1 MVSLVENV
9 KELIKVVKE
18 DNPSSDDTALE
29 TKEDIMEA
37 MKTLLQELEISPE
50 LQNQMHKF
58 SSDTAKTAANFS
70 KIELD
75 INSC

>member
-9 KELIKVVKE
+9 KDLIKVVEE
-18 DNPSSDDTALE
+18 DNSSCDDTALE

-50 LQNQMHKF
+50 LQNQIRKF

-75 INSC
+75 IKSC

>member
-9 KELIKVVKE
+9 KDLINIVKE
-18 DNPSSDDTALE
+18 EDQSSNNTALE
-29 TKEDIMEA
+29 TKEDVMKA
-37 MKTLLQELEISPE
+37 MKTLLYGLEISPE
-50 LQNQMHKF
+50 LQNQIQKV
-58 SSDTAKTAANFS
+58 STNIAKTAANFS

>member
-50 LQNQMHKF
+50 LQNQIQKV
-58 SSDTAKTAANFS
+58 STNIAKTAANFS

>member
-9 KELIKVVKE
+9 KDLIKVVKE
-18 DNPSSDDTALE
+18 DNSSCDDTALE

-50 LQNQMHKF
+50 LQNQIQKV
-58 SSDTAKTAANFS
+58 STNIAKTAANFS

>member
-29 TKEDIMEA
+29 TKEDVMKA
-37 MKTLLQELEISPE
+37 MKTLLYGLEISPE
-50 LQNQMHKF
+50 LQNQIQKV
-58 SSDTAKTAANFS
+58 STNIAKTAANFS

>member
-18 DNPSSDDTALE
+18 DNSSPDDTALE

-50 LQNQMHKF
+50 LQNQIRKF
-58 SSDTAKTAANFS
+58 SSDTVKTAANFS

-75 INSC
+75 IKSC